1 MTYLSNT
8 AFTWD
13 WTNFCIHRCKT

>member
-8 AFTWD
+8 CVDT
-13 WTNFCIHRCKT
+13 